1 MKLFVALLSM
11 FVMLLSNQVCES
23 WQYLE
28 LASELEFDL
37 AVPVVWRKCLIEL
50 NAGKTEL
57 Y

>member
-11 FVMLLSNQVCES
+11 FVMLLSNQVCEL

-37 AVPVVWRKCLIEL
+37 AVPVVWRKCLIEF